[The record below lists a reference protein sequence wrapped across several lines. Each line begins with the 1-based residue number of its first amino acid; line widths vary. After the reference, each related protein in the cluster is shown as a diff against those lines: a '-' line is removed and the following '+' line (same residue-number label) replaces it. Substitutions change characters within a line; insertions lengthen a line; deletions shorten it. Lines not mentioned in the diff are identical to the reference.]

1 MAFYSKIVEAYD
13 AIFPLN
19 PKQLEFVQQACTGAL
34 ASKNILDIGCGT
46 GSLSIAMARQSA
58 RVRAFD
64 YDKEMV
70 AKANEKRP
78 QALDLQFKQGDM
90 RRVEEAYPSLQFD
103 AALCFGNTLV
113 HLADEKEV
121 ALFFQKVAGLL
132 KPEGKFLFQVV
143 NYDRII
149 AEKLD
154 HLPTIKKDGYTFV
167 RDYYQRKDG
176 RIDFNTTLKGEGF
189 TPIDSSVPLL
199 PLRKSQLEKLLK
211 SHFSSLSFYGAFD
224 CRAWHKE
231 TFHCVVEA
239 VK

>member
-1 MAFYSKIVEAYD
+1 
-13 AIFPLN
+13 
-19 PKQLEFVQQACTGAL
+19 
-34 ASKNILDIGCGT
+34 
-46 GSLSIAMARQSA
+46 
-58 RVRAFD
+58 
-64 YDKEMV
+64 MV